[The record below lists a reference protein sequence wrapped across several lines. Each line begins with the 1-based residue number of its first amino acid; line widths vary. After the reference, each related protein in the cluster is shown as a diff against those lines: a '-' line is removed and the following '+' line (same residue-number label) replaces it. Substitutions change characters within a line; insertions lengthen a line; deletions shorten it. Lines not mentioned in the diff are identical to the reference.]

1 MEIAVIPL
9 RGVRGPSAFDAAGH
23 SVAPDSSS
31 DMVHPAETLLFYVCC
46 LRCGPKIFSIAIAV
60 CFANG
65 VATCCQ
71 CNSLFIIHR
80 HTGEGQAHVLCGT
93 KRIWC
98 AVHALWVHI
107 NQTHLHG
114 SERICKGLAIVTF
127 VTTRT

>member
-9 RGVRGPSAFDAAGH
+9 RGMGGPGAFDAAGH
-23 SVAPDSSS
+23 GVAPDTPGGV
-31 DMVHPAETLLFYVCC
+31 VHPAEALLFDVCG
-46 LRCGPKIFSIAIAV
+46 LRCGAKIFSIAIAV
-60 CFANG
+60 CFSNG
-65 VATCCQ
+65 MPACCQ

-80 HTGEGQAHVLCGT
+80 HTSEGQAHVLCGT

-107 NQTHLHG
+107 DQTHLHG
-114 SERICKGLAIVTF
+114 SQRVFKGLAIVTV